1 MSGTSLDGVD
11 LAYCVF
17 KTGNADSVNK
27 LNDFK
32 KEDRQD
38 STTDDKNWSYEV
50 RKATTIP
57 YPEALK
63 QKLAQA
69 MSLSGY
75 ELALLHNELGRYIG
89 TQVNEFMAD
98 FAEEVELIA
107 SHGHTVFHRPDLG
120 MTLQIG
126 SGADIAA
133 ICGKPTVCDFRTLD
147 VTLGGQGAP
156 LVPIGDELL
165 FGQYD
170 ICLNLGGISNL
181 SYCENGQRKAYDISP
196 CNIVLNQLARQMGKE
211 YDSDGIIAKN
221 GRINMPLLEKL
232 NQLEYYQQTGTK
244 SLGREW
250 IDSQFFPLLKRC
262 QFSIPDQMRT
272 VCEHIAEQIANACNS
287 TGIKNCD
294 SNGDTGNCERESCN
308 TIMGR
313 TLLITGGG
321 AHNTFLIDLIRQ
333 KFNGQ
338 VIIPDDRTI
347 DFKEAIIFAFLGMLR
362 ANGLPNCLASVTGAR
377 HNSCGGAIYIASD
390 CVPQLQKLNVSDC
403 VSQSQE
409 PNVSDCRTQ
418 SQNTEQDNYIYPY
431 FDLQDVEHLHQAS
444 KLPHWHQDNK
454 YVFITFRLFDSI
466 PQKKL
471 KELREE
477 KDHWM
482 KLHPKPWNEEERKEY
497 IKRFAS
503 KIDKWLDNG
512 YGKCLLKRP
521 ENRKIVEDAL
531 FYYNRTKYH
540 LKAYVVMPNHVH
552 ILLQLFENQEM
563 EAFMKSIKSY
573 TAKKINQTEHRTGK
587 VWQTESYDH
596 LVRNEDNYKHILK
609 YIQAND
615 KDLAWIEDDCIP

>member
-1 MSGTSLDGVD
+1 MNIPTLKYHHVIGIMSGTSLDGLD

-17 KTGNADSVNK
+17 KQGK
-27 LNDFK
+27 CW
-32 KEDRQD
+32 E
-38 STTDDKNWSYEV
+38 YEI
-50 RKATTIP
+50 RKAETLP
-57 YPEALK
+57 YPE
-63 QKLAQA
+63 KLRHRLSQA
-69 MSLSGY
+69 MTLSGY
-75 ELALLHNELGRYIG
+75 ELALLHNKLGHFIG
-89 TQVNEFMAD
+89 LQINEFMSG

-107 SHGHTVFHRPDLG
+107 SHGHTVFHQPNLG
-120 MTLQIG
+120 LTVQIG
-126 SGADIAA
+126 SGAVIAA
-133 ICGKPTVCDFRTLD
+133 TCGKPVVCDFRTTD
-147 VTLGGQGAP
+147 VALGGQGAP

-165 FGQYD
+165 YGQYD
-170 ICLNLGGISNL
+170 ICLNLGGICNL
-181 SYCENGQRKAYDISP
+181 SYRHNRQRKAYDISP
-196 CNIVLNQLARQMGKE
+196 CNIVLNHLAQQCGKA
-211 YDSDGIIAKN
+211 YDTNGEIARN
-221 GRINMPLLEKL
+221 GQVDNKLLEL
-232 NQLEYYQQTGTK
+232 LDQLDYYKTPGNK

-250 IDSQFFPLLKRC
+250 IDSQFFPLLKQC
-262 QFSIPDQMRT
+262 QLSIPDQMRT

-287 TGIKNCD
+287 TGIKSCD
-294 SNGDTGNCERESCN
+294 SNDDTGNGEREACN
-308 TIMGR
+308 TPMDR

-338 VIIPDDRTI
+338 VIIPDDKTI
-347 DFKEAIIFAFLGMLR
+347 DFKEAIIFAFLGFLR
-362 ANGLPNCLASVTGAR
+362 ANGLSNCLASVTGAR
-377 HNSCGGAIYIASD
+377 HNSSGGAIYIASD
-390 CVPQLQKLNVSDC
+390 GIPQLQKLNVSDC
-403 VSQSQE
+403 VPQSQK
-409 PNVSDCRTQ
+409 PNVSDCVPQ

-431 FDLQDVEHLHQAS
+431 FDIQDVEHLHQAS

-482 KLHPKPWNEEERKEY
+482 KLHPKPWTEEEGKEY

-512 YGKCLLKRP
+512 YGNCLLKRP

-540 LKAYVVMPNHVH
+540 LKAFVVMPNHVH

-563 EAFMKSIKSY
+563 EAFVKSIKSY

>member
-1 MSGTSLDGVD
+1 MKYQHIIGIMSGTSLDGVD

-27 LNDFK
+27 LNDLK
-32 KEDRQD
+32 KEERQD
-38 STTDDKNWSYEV
+38 STTGDRNWSYEV
-50 RKATTIP
+50 LKATTIP

-133 ICGKPTVCDFRTLD
+133 ICEKPTVCDFRTLD
-147 VTLGGQGAP
+147 VALGGQGAP

-181 SYCENGQRKAYDISP
+181 SYRENGQRKAYDISP

-211 YDSDGIIAKN
+211 YDADGIIAKN

-250 IDSQFFPLLKRC
+250 IDTTFFPILEQC
-262 QFSIPDQMRT
+262 QLSIPDQMRT
-272 VCEHIAEQIANACNS
+272 VCEHIAFQIAEACNS
-287 TGIKNCD
+287 AGGK
-294 SNGDTGNCERESCN
+294 
-308 TIMGR
+308 

-321 AHNTFLIDLIRQ
+321 AHNAFLIDLIRQ
-333 KFNGQ
+333 KFHGQ
-338 VIIPDDRTI
+338 VIIPDDNTI

-362 ANGLPNCLASVTGAR
+362 ANGLPNCLASVTGAKR
-377 HNSCGGAIYIASD
+377 DSCGGGIYG
-390 CVPQLQKLNVSDC
+390 
-403 VSQSQE
+403 
-409 PNVSDCRTQ
+409 
-418 SQNTEQDNYIYPY
+418 
-431 FDLQDVEHLHQAS
+431 VE
-444 KLPHWHQDNK
+444 N
-454 YVFITFRLFDSI
+454 
-466 PQKKL
+466 
-471 KELREE
+471 
-477 KDHWM
+477 
-482 KLHPKPWNEEERKEY
+482 
-497 IKRFAS
+497 
-503 KIDKWLDNG
+503 
-512 YGKCLLKRP
+512 
-521 ENRKIVEDAL
+521 
-531 FYYNRTKYH
+531 
-540 LKAYVVMPNHVH
+540 
-552 ILLQLFENQEM
+552 
-563 EAFMKSIKSY
+563 
-573 TAKKINQTEHRTGK
+573 
-587 VWQTESYDH
+587 
-596 LVRNEDNYKHILK
+596 
-609 YIQAND
+609 
-615 KDLAWIEDDCIP
+615 